1 MDNVYSAGLPQEALH
16 FMARIVLGREF
27 HEDAVN
33 PKTNPKY
40 QFSFAPC
47 GCLGVYE
54 S

>member
-1 MDNVYSAGLPQEALH
+1 MV
-16 FMARIVLGREF
+16 RIVLGREF

-40 QFSFAPC
+40 QFSDAPC
-47 GCLGVYE
+47 DPFGRLRIVTGMP